1 MVLEFGLFRIQK
13 YFKTI
18 KNVIG
23 RMEKG
28 PPNFL
33 TILFGVI
40 PPPVRCY
47 PVLWFSLFTKLQI
60 DKDKVNLDG

>member
-40 PPPVRCY
+40 PPSS
-47 PVLWFSLFTKLQI
+47 VLPGSMVFVIHKAP
-60 DKDKVNLDG
+60 DR